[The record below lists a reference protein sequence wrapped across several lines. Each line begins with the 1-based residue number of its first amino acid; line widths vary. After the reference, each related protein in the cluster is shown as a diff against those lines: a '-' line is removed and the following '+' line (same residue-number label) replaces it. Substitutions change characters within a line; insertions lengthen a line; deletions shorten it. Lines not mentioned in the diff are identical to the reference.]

1 MNISIW
7 KGFGIMWPAENC
19 RAATRCDQN
28 GPPTRRSEP
37 DWQLEGAYLNG
48 YVTDEQR
55 SRRPIFIVTLRAAA
69 SWLFF
74 RVARSSRIDLDMLVA
89 TASPART
96 ALKNSQLTRQ
106 PPGER
111 HAYFGDRTPSPIQIA
126 AAIGLDLFF
135 GDPRDWPHITRLTG
149 WLAERYERFLTN
161 RTQRT
166 VTLGVVFWC
175 SVVGTLLVLYVF
187 ARRFCGLHGSG
198 AVLVLD
204 TVIIYQAIAA
214 KDLHC
219 HAEAV
224 LRPLLCHDLVE
235 ARKRLSF
242 VVGRDTQ
249 SLEES
254 EIARAVIESVAESLT
269 DGIIAPLFWSMIG
282 GAPGALVYRAANTL
296 DSMVGHRTDL
306 YEKFGKPSARV
317 DDFLNWLPARFCAI
331 LFCLCRR
338 ENLLATIHLEAG
350 GHASPNA
357 GWGESAMAHVLGVR
371 LGGENFYD
379 GELVRGPVFNAA
391 GRRAGIGDIQRS
403 LNWMWRISAAGAG
416 IILVTTFFLNKLRL
430 K

>member
-1 MNISIW
+1 MLTITASH
-7 KGFGIMWPAENC
+7 GCE
-19 RAATRCDQN
+19 
-28 GPPTRRSEP
+28 GPQPS
-37 DWQLEGAYLNG
+37 
-48 YVTDEQR
+48 
-55 SRRPIFIVTLRAAA
+55 RPITLTLEMRPYQ
-69 SWLFF
+69 SYPVL
-74 RVARSSRIDLDMLVA
+74 
-89 TASPART
+89 
-96 ALKNSQLTRQ
+96 
-106 PPGER
+106 
-111 HAYFGDRTPSPIQIA
+111 SPIQIA
-126 AAIGLDLFF
+126 AAIVLDLFF
-135 GDPRDWPHITRLTG
+135 GDPRDWPHIARLTG
-149 WLAERYERFLTN
+149 WLAERYERLLTK
-161 RTQRT
+161 RAQRT
-166 VTLGVVFWC
+166 VTLGVVFWFF
-175 SVVGTLLVLYVF
+175 VVGTLLVLYVF
-187 ARRFCGLHGSG
+187 ARRFCEFLGSG

-204 TVIIYQAIAA
+204 TLIIYQAIAA

-219 HAEAV
+219 HAKAV

-249 SLEES
+249 SLDES
-254 EIARAVIESVAESLT
+254 EIARATIESVAESLT

-306 YEKFGKPSARV
+306 YEKFGKASARV

-331 LFCLCRR
+331 LFCLCKRK
-338 ENLLATIHLEAG
+338 NLVATVHAEAG

-371 LGGENFYD
+371 LGGANFYD
-379 GELVRGPVFNAA
+379 GEFVRGPVFNAA

-416 IILVTTFFLNKLRL
+416 IILVTTCLLNKFRS

>member
-19 RAATRCDQN
+19 RAATGVLTVASEMR
-28 GPPTRRSEP
+28 PYRSYP
-37 DWQLEGAYLNG
+37 VL
-48 YVTDEQR
+48 
-55 SRRPIFIVTLRAAA
+55 
-69 SWLFF
+69 
-74 RVARSSRIDLDMLVA
+74 
-89 TASPART
+89 
-96 ALKNSQLTRQ
+96 
-106 PPGER
+106 
-111 HAYFGDRTPSPIQIA
+111 SPIQLA

-161 RTQRT
+161 SGQRT

-249 SLEES
+249 SLDES
-254 EIARAVIESVAESLT
+254 EIAKAVIESVAESLT

-296 DSMVGHRTDL
+296 DSMVGHMTDL
-306 YEKFGKPSARV
+306 YEKFGRTSARV

-331 LFCLCRR
+331 LFCLCKP

-391 GRRAGIGDIQRS
+391 GRRAGIEDIQRS

>member
-1 MNISIW
+1 MR
-7 KGFGIMWPAENC
+7 PY
-19 RAATRCDQN
+19 
-28 GPPTRRSEP
+28 RSYP
-37 DWQLEGAYLNG
+37 
-48 YVTDEQR
+48 V
-55 SRRPIFIVTLRAAA
+55 P
-69 SWLFF
+69 
-74 RVARSSRIDLDMLVA
+74 SS
-89 TASPART
+89 
-96 ALKNSQLTRQ
+96 
-106 PPGER
+106 
-111 HAYFGDRTPSPIQIA
+111 IQIA
-126 AAIGLDLFF
+126 AAIGLDLSF
-135 GDPRDWPHITRLTG
+135 GDPRDWPHMTRLTG

-161 RTQRT
+161 RAQRT
-166 VTLGVVFWC
+166 VTLGVVFWF

-187 ARRFCGLHGSG
+187 VRRFCGLLGSG
-198 AVLVLD
+198 AVVVLD

-214 KDLHC
+214 KDLHR

-224 LRPLLCHDLVE
+224 LRPLLCHDLIE

-242 VVGRDTQ
+242 IVGRDTQ
-249 SLEES
+249 SLDES

-282 GAPGALVYRAANTL
+282 GAAGALLYRAANTL

-306 YEKFGKPSARV
+306 YEKFGKTSARV

-331 LFCLCRR
+331 LFCLCKRK
-338 ENLLATIHLEAG
+338 NLVATICAEAG

-403 LNWMWRISAAGAG
+403 LNWMWRISTAGAG
-416 IILVTTFFLNKLRL
+416 IILVTTFLLNKLRS